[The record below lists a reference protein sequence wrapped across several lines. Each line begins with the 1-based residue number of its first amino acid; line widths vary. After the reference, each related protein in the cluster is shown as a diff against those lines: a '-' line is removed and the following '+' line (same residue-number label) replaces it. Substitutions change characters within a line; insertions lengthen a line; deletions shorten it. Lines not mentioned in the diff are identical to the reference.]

1 MANHQWAV
9 VTGASSGVGQCFAKT
24 LAARG
29 ANVLA
34 VARRKDRLDQ
44 LAKTAAAGGAK
55 IEPFVADLSSGEGVS
70 AVMRRISELHDV
82 EMLVNCAGV
91 ATAGDFLD
99 SSLEAELASIRVNVE
114 SVVSLT
120 REVLPHMVQRRRGQ
134 ILNVAS
140 VVGFQPFPH
149 FATYAATKAFVLSF
163 TEAIAEEV
171 RGTGVA
177 VLALCPGAIR
187 TELDVF
193 SKNAGLLGKFP
204 SLTAEE
210 VVAAGLSALQHRRV
224 VKIVGLLNLQ
234 LALVDR
240 ILPRVVVRRVMKAMV
255 KVPAVSR
262 KPLGSPAASL
272 SGSSSPA
279 MRGDASPSGDSAD
292 RRS

>member
-1 MANHQWAV
+1 MAIHQWAV
-9 VTGASSGVGQCFAKT
+9 VTGASSGVGQCFATT

-29 ANVLA
+29 VNVLA

-44 LAKTAAAGGAK
+44 LAKTAAAGGAT
-55 IEPFVADLSSGEGVS
+55 IEPFVADLSATEGLS
-70 AVMRRISELHDV
+70 AVMRRISELHDI
-82 EMLVNCAGV
+82 EMLVNCAGL

-99 SSLEAELASIRVNVE
+99 SSLEAELASIRLNVE
-114 SVVSLT
+114 TVVSLT
-120 REVLPHMVQRRRGQ
+120 REVLPRMVQRRRGQ

-171 RGTGVA
+171 RGTGVV

-187 TELDVF
+187 TELDIF

-210 VVAAGLSALQHRRV
+210 VVAAGLSALKHRRV
-224 VKIVGLLNLQ
+224 VKIVGLLSVQ
-234 LALVDR
+234 LALLDR
-240 ILPRVVVRRVMKAMV
+240 ILPRFVARRVMKPMV
-255 KVPAVSR
+255 RVPAVSR
-262 KPLGSPAASL
+262 KPGGSLVAPL
-272 SGSSSPA
+272 SGSSTPA
-279 MRGDASPSGDSAD
+279 LRGEAGQPGAD